1 MFADDCLIFCK
12 VLTKAARNVIKV
24 LNNFSTAFGQKIN
37 FHKSSLYFAPVV
49 PSQTR
54 NEIVNIMHIQH
65 KATVDYIIGNNWN
78 KQKLQILFDADIVDQ
93 ICGIPIPNTPRN
105 DSFVWGPSPNGS
117 FTIKSAT
124 WIKMQRPYDADKL
137 SKIILLCWQIWQKRK
152 NVIFRNGIFSPHAV
166 VAGAAAFTRRLNSQ
180 TNTSSCV
187 AAHSNNIKWSLPSSG
202 YVKLNFDGR
211 IGKTDVPIAEVVAL
225 RDGLLSARNR
235 NISRVIAEGD
245 SQLVINCIKSTTSI
259 PSKLSSIVK
268 DIIHI
273 ATRFEHI
280 SFSHTFQEANFIAN
294 VVANHSHVLGFKFS

>member
-1 MFADDCLIFCK
+1 MDHSFC
-12 VLTKAARNVIKV
+12 
-24 LNNFSTAFGQKIN
+24 
-37 FHKSSLYFAPVV
+37 HCPSSLAV
-49 PSQTR
+49 
-54 NEIVNIMHIQH
+54 
-65 KATVDYIIGNNWN
+65 WN
-78 KQKLQILFDADIVDQ
+78 LAHCNDLSNANDMVETLNDIF
-93 ICGIPIPNTPRN
+93 IN
-105 DSFVWGPSPNGS
+105 
-117 FTIKSAT
+117 
-124 WIKMQRPYDADKL
+124 RPYDADKL

-152 NVIFRNGIFSPHAV
+152 NVIFRNEIFSPHAV

-202 YVKLNFDGR
+202 YVKLNFDGYVFQHNSNFASGFVLRDDSGCPLIAYTRR

-294 VVANHSHVLGFKFS
+294 VVANHSHVLGFKFFSAGCYCFKFRLL